1 MADVEAIVD
10 KIVAEVT
17 LFSQTPEA
25 SGGCSDIIPVAAV
38 YWGDPGILPVNSYP
52 AFTVQPLRELEDI
65 ETTGYEVLDLE
76 VLVTL
81 LVDSRDYWD
90 ADVLEASGDRKMV
103 QVIKHLRRWFRKDSN
118 RSLDGM
124 AGIREVRTSATDYM
138 VQVRGSVIA
147 KSAQVTLTVNA
158 QYQRQS

>member
-1 MADVEAIVD
+1 MSVEAIVE
-10 KIVAEVT
+10 KVVNEVT
-17 LFSQTPEA
+17 LFTETPEA
-25 SGGCSDIIPVAAV
+25 NGGCSDIIPVAAI
-38 YWGDPGILPVNSYP
+38 YWGDPGILPVNAYP
-52 AFTVQPLRELEDI
+52 ALTVQPIRELEDI

-76 VLVTL
+76 ILLTL

-103 QVIKHLRRWFRKDSN
+103 QVVENLRRWFRKDSN

-158 QYQRQS
+158 QYQRQL